1 VENAYRGVAWWQDW
15 DLRFA
20 KYVTHDYQM
29 IVGREKI
36 SPNNSGNW
44 SIKLVGIKETLKSDL
59 TEAIRSSDKLVSGTI
74 RMVLTAITNEEVSG
88 KEARVLSDAEI
99 ITVLSREAKK
109 RREAS
114 DEFAKAGREDKA
126 AEERAEGEVIAR
138 YLPEQMSEDD
148 VKKLVAA
155 AIASTGAAGPADMGK
170 VMGVLKPQVAGKADG
185 GMVST
190 LVKAALAG
198 GN

>member
-1 VENAYRGVAWWQDW
+1 MG
-15 DLRFA
+15 L
-20 KYVTHDYQM
+20 
-29 IVGREKI
+29 
-36 SPNNSGNW
+36 
-44 SIKLVGIKETLKSDL
+44 KETLQNDL
-59 TEAIRSSDKLVSGTI
+59 TEAIRGRNELISGTI
-74 RMVLTAITNEEVSG
+74 RMVLTAITNEEVAG
-88 KEARVLSDAEI
+88 KEARKLSDAEI

-114 DEFAKAGREDKA
+114 EAFESAGRADKA
-126 AEERAEGEVIAR
+126 ALEKAEGEVIAK
-138 YLPEQMSEDD
+138 YLPAQLSEDD
-148 VKKLVAA
+148 VKKLITA

-170 VMGVLKPQVAGKADG
+170 VMGVLKVQVAGKADG